1 MKRATAVSTSGDER
15 AARRNFVEQ
24 FLDKYFATQPP
35 WLRSVI
41 YFMMFALFAYSFLR
55 LIGGDFAIRGQ
66 VFKGASLVQ
75 NNFDV
80 CIGDGRYGTNS
91 IGQFYAVLPPS
102 EYYAMLASGKVHVD
116 IFQGSQRIHQ
126 QDVAFVRLAKRL
138 ADINLDSAPAT
149 ASAWRWDW
157 SLIPAAYAQT
167 KVVPADRLF
176 IERLSIGDSD
186 ARDADATLLSGST
199 RTALL
204 LDGRAGSRI
213 PVLGGR
219 EIDLGNRF
227 YFPISPSLTGKKV
240 IITVTAKTGY
250 FSSRTDTFTVVVPA
264 MNQASIAATGASRIV
279 VRHRPPR

>member
-1 MKRATAVSTSGDER
+1 MTEK

-24 FLDKYFATQPP
+24 FLEKHFAKQPP
-35 WLRSVI
+35 WLRSLI
-41 YFMMFALFAYSFLR
+41 YFMMFMLFAYSFLR
-55 LIGGDFAIRGQ
+55 LVGGDFAVRGQ

-91 IGQFYAVLPPS
+91 IGQFYAVLPPAD
-102 EYYAMLASGKVHVD
+102 YYAMLYSGKVHVD

-126 QDVAFVRLAKRL
+126 QDVAFVRLGKRL
-138 ADINLDSAPAT
+138 ADINLADPAM
-149 ASAWRWDW
+149 ASVPSRWDW

-167 KVVPADRLF
+167 KVVVSPDRLF
-176 IERLSIGDSD
+176 IERLFISDTD
-186 ARDADATLLSGST
+186 ARDADVTLTSGST
-199 RTALL
+199 KSALL

-227 YFPISPSLTGKKV
+227 YFPISSSLAGKKV
-240 IITVTAKTGY
+240 TITVDTKTGY
-250 FSSRTDTFTVVVPA
+250 FSNRTDTFIVVVPA
-264 MNQASIAATGASRIV
+264 MNQAAIAATVVSRIV
-279 VRHRPPR
+279 VRHRAAATAR